1 MEEMR
6 DIYHFDEIPI
16 SHEEEIHDT
25 DDCFYTELETVST
38 SEINAS
44 PPYPDYNVD
53 LKIAA
58 LSSSDSEDEIAKV
71 VADLKSQM
79 SEDNSEK
86 TVDNFPIEFIWN
98 QKTGARYKKPRVKVN
113 NHEYTVTRVC
123 KNGNLNIRCANVFRK
138 VDSKYNKVRDASEII
153 HIPEEYIIWAGI
165 ANGKKKRNI
174 YCINHETIN
183 ELTEGDVESLDDHT
197 CVDTKTANFL
207 LIKIRRVYYSTAT
220 LIYCLKNSTATFFR
234 LKNSTATLESNLK
247 NSTAT
252 LKFRLKNSTATPKVA
267 VEFLSYF
274 WSGCRI
280 LKSKVA
286 VTLVRTRPKWTK
298 PSPSY
303 SCHQNIRLVVS
314 NIRHQHRCYQ
324 LSHQEI
330 LKNALLIP

>member
-98 QKTGARYKKPRVKVN
+98 QKTGARYKKPRVKIN
-113 NHEYTVTRVC
+113 NH
-123 KNGNLNIRCANVFRK
+123 
-138 VDSKYNKVRDASEII
+138 
-153 HIPEEYIIWAGI
+153 
-165 ANGKKKRNI
+165 
-174 YCINHETIN
+174 
-183 ELTEGDVESLDDHT
+183 
-197 CVDTKTANFL
+197 
-207 LIKIRRVYYSTAT
+207 
-220 LIYCLKNSTATFFR
+220 
-234 LKNSTATLESNLK
+234 
-247 NSTAT
+247 
-252 LKFRLKNSTATPKVA
+252 
-267 VEFLSYF
+267 
-274 WSGCRI
+274 
-280 LKSKVA
+280 
-286 VTLVRTRPKWTK
+286 
-298 PSPSY
+298 
-303 SCHQNIRLVVS
+303 
-314 NIRHQHRCYQ
+314 
-324 LSHQEI
+324 
-330 LKNALLIP
+330 